1 MSDPPSET
9 GASDDRAR
17 LESAKITTLIGQ
29 LREINIAAPTGW
41 VNEGWRLL
49 AEYQDSGSLKHLS
62 AFCHHVAGIRARM
75 AGLRENTS
83 TEGALQC
90 TMSRS

>member
-1 MSDPPSET
+1 MSDPPSGT

-17 LESAKITTLIGQ
+17 LESAKIPTLIGQ
-29 LREINIAAPTGW
+29 LREINSAAPTGW

-49 AEYQDSGSLKHLS
+49 AEYQNGGSLKHRT
-62 AFCHHVAGIRARM
+62 AFCRHIDGIRARI

>member
-17 LESAKITTLIGQ
+17 LESANIATVIGQ
-29 LREINIAAPTGW
+29 LREINGAAPTGW
-41 VNEGWRLL
+41 VNEGWRLF
-49 AEYQDSGSLKHLS
+49 AEYQNSGSLK
-62 AFCHHVAGIRARM
+62 APDRFCRHVAGIRARM

-83 TEGALQC
+83 TEKIPQ
-90 TMSRS
+90 